1 MKNSTVAPA
10 EAGKVA
16 DAAAEKPAEKQAE
29 APAEKPAEKQT
40 EAPAEKPAEKQ
51 TEAPAEKPAENPA
64 ADEKPAEKPAENPAA
79 DADAWKAP
87 ESREAFDAIIASA
100 VAEALKPYADY
111 EQVKAQAEKLQAD
124 ATAREKADAFE
135 ATRREVAEKFKVPAA
150 VLRGETREDLEAHA
164 QQIKDEIGGAR
175 YPVLPAQGTEPAA
188 RGSEVTGFLTSLF
201 GQR

>member
-10 EAGKVA
+10 DAGKVA
-16 DAAAEKPAEKQAE
+16 DAA
-29 APAEKPAEKQT
+29 
-40 EAPAEKPAEKQ
+40 AEKPAEKQ

-64 ADEKPAEKPAENPAA
+64 ADEKPAAEEKPADETPAA

-87 ESREAFDAIIASA
+87 ETREAFDAIIASA

-188 RGSEVTGFLTSLF
+188 RGGEVTGFLTSLF

>member
-10 EAGKVA
+10 DASKVA
-16 DAAAEKPAEKQAE
+16 DAAAEKPETPAAE
-29 APAEKPAEKQT
+29 APAPEAKPE
-40 EAPAEKPAEKQ
+40 AEKPETPA
-51 TEAPAEKPAENPA
+51 AEKP
-64 ADEKPAEKPAENPAA
+64 ADEKPADEKPAA

-87 ESREAFDAIIASA
+87 ETREAFDAIIASA

-124 ATAREKADAFE
+124 AAAREKADAFE

-164 QQIKDEIGGAR
+164 KQIKDEIGGAR

>member
-10 EAGKVA
+10 DAGKVA
-16 DAAAEKPAEKQAE
+16 DAA
-29 APAEKPAEKQT
+29 
-40 EAPAEKPAEKQ
+40 AEKPAEKQ

-64 ADEKPAEKPAENPAA
+64 ADEKPAAEEKPADETPAA

-124 ATAREKADAFE
+124 AAAREKADAFE
-135 ATRREVAEKFKVPAA
+135 VTRREVAEKFKVPAA

-188 RGSEVTGFLTSLF
+188 RGGEVTGFLSSLF

>member
-10 EAGKVA
+10 DAGKVA
-16 DAAAEKPAEKQAE
+16 DAAAEKPAAETPAAEAPAPEAKPEGEKQAE
-29 APAEKPAEKQT
+29 TPAAEKPA
-40 EAPAEKPAEKQ
+40 
-51 TEAPAEKPAENPA
+51 
-64 ADEKPAEKPAENPAA
+64 DEKPAA

-124 ATAREKADAFE
+124 AAAREKADAFE

-188 RGSEVTGFLTSLF
+188 RGGEVTGFLTSLF

>member
-10 EAGKVA
+10 DAGKVA
-16 DAAAEKPAEKQAE
+16 DAAAETTPAETPAADAKPE
-29 APAEKPAEKQT
+29 GEKPEAEKPA
-40 EAPAEKPAEKQ
+40 AEKP
-51 TEAPAEKPAENPA
+51 T
-64 ADEKPAEKPAENPAA
+64 DEKPTDEKPAA

-188 RGSEVTGFLTSLF
+188 RGGEVTGFLTSLF

>member
-10 EAGKVA
+10 DAGKVA
-16 DAAAEKPAEKQAE
+16 DAAAEAPAAEEKPAAEKQ
-29 APAEKPAEKQT
+29 
-40 EAPAEKPAEKQ
+40 
-51 TEAPAEKPAENPA
+51 AENPA
-64 ADEKPAEKPAENPAA
+64 ADEKPAAEKPTDEKPTDEKPADEKPAE
-79 DADAWKAP
+79 DAWKAP

-188 RGSEVTGFLTSLF
+188 RGGEVTGFLTSLF

>member
-1 MKNSTVAPA
+1 MKNSTAAPDS
-10 EAGKVA
+10 AGKVA
-16 DAAAEKPAEKQAE
+16 DAAAEKQTEATAAE
-29 APAEKPAEKQT
+29 EKPA
-40 EAPAEKPAEKQ
+40 AE
-51 TEAPAEKPAENPA
+51 TPA
-64 ADEKPAEKPAENPAA
+64 ADEKPAEKPTDEKPTDETPAA

-87 ESREAFDAIIASA
+87 ESREALDAIIATA
-100 VAEALKPYADY
+100 VTEALKPYADY

-164 QQIKDEIGGAR
+164 QQIKDEIGGSR

-188 RGSEVTGFLTSLF
+188 RGGEVTGFLTSLF

>member
-10 EAGKVA
+10 DAGKVA
-16 DAAAEKPAEKQAE
+16 DAAAEAPAAEEKPAAEKQ
-29 APAEKPAEKQT
+29 
-40 EAPAEKPAEKQ
+40 
-51 TEAPAEKPAENPA
+51 AENPA
-64 ADEKPAEKPAENPAA
+64 ADEKPTDEKPADEKPAA

-124 ATAREKADAFE
+124 AAAREKADAFE

-188 RGSEVTGFLTSLF
+188 RGGEVTGFLTSLF

>member
-10 EAGKVA
+10 DAGKVA
-16 DAAAEKPAEKQAE
+16 DAAAEAPAAEEKPAAEKQAE
-29 APAEKPAEKQT
+29 NPAA
-40 EAPAEKPAEKQ
+40 EAPAE
-51 TEAPAEKPAENPA
+51 APAAEEKPAGEKPA
-64 ADEKPAEKPAENPAA
+64 AEEKPADEKPA
-79 DADAWKAP
+79 ADAWKAP

-124 ATAREKADAFE
+124 AAAREKADAFE
-135 ATRREVAEKFKVPAA
+135 ATRREVAGKFKVPAA

-188 RGSEVTGFLTSLF
+188 RGGEVTGFLSSLF

>member
-10 EAGKVA
+10 DAGKVA
-16 DAAAEKPAEKQAE
+16 DAAAE
-29 APAEKPAEKQT
+29 T
-40 EAPAEKPAEKQ
+40 
-51 TEAPAEKPAENPA
+51 PA
-64 ADEKPAEKPAENPAA
+64 ADEKPAAEKQAETPAADEKPAA

-87 ESREAFDAIIASA
+87 ESREAFDAIIANA

-124 ATAREKADAFE
+124 AAAREKADAFE

-188 RGSEVTGFLTSLF
+188 RGGEVTGFLTSLF

>member
-10 EAGKVA
+10 DASKVA
-16 DAAAEKPAEKQAE
+16 DAAAETPAEAKPEAETTPETPAVDEKQS
-29 APAEKPAEKQT
+29 EKP
-40 EAPAEKPAEKQ
+40 
-51 TEAPAEKPAENPA
+51 
-64 ADEKPAEKPAENPAA
+64 ADEKPAAETPAA

-111 EQVKAQAEKLQAD
+111 EQVKARAEKLQAD

-188 RGSEVTGFLTSLF
+188 RGGEVTGFLTSLF

>member
-1 MKNSTVAPA
+1 MKNSTVPA
-10 EAGKVA
+10 GEAGKVA
-16 DAAAEKPAEKQAE
+16 EAAAAEKPAAE
-29 APAEKPAEKQT
+29 TTPAEKPADEKPSAEKQT
-40 EAPAEKPAEKQ
+40 EAPADEKPAD
-51 TEAPAEKPAENPA
+51 TPAADAKPA
-64 ADEKPAEKPAENPAA
+64 ADEKPAEKSAA

-87 ESREAFDAIIASA
+87 ESREAFDAIIANA

-135 ATRREVAEKFKVPAA
+135 AARREVAEKFNVPAA

-164 QQIKDEIGGAR
+164 QQIKDEIGSAR
-175 YPVLPAQGTEPAA
+175 YPVLPAQGTEPTA
-188 RGSEVTGFLTSLF
+188 RGGEVTGFLSSLF

>member
-10 EAGKVA
+10 DASKVA
-16 DAAAEKPAEKQAE
+16 DAAAETTPEAKPEGEKQA
-29 APAEKPAEKQT
+29 AET
-40 EAPAEKPAEKQ
+40 
-51 TEAPAEKPAENPA
+51 PA
-64 ADEKPAEKPAENPAA
+64 ADEKPAAEEKPADETPAA

-87 ESREAFDAIIASA
+87 ETREAFDAIIASA

-111 EQVKAQAEKLQAD
+111 EQVKAQAEKLRAD
-124 ATAREKADAFE
+124 AAAREKADAFE

-188 RGSEVTGFLTSLF
+188 RGGEVTGFLTSLF

>member
-1 MKNSTVAPA
+1 MKNSTVPA
-10 EAGKVA
+10 GEAGKVA
-16 DAAAEKPAEKQAE
+16 EAAAETPAPEAKPAAEKQAE
-29 APAEKPAEKQT
+29 TPAAEEKPAAEKPEAEQ
-40 EAPAEKPAEKQ
+40 P
-51 TEAPAEKPAENPA
+51 
-64 ADEKPAEKPAENPAA
+64 ADETPAA
-79 DADAWKAP
+79 DADAWKAH

-188 RGSEVTGFLTSLF
+188 RGGEVTGFLTSLF

>member
-10 EAGKVA
+10 DAGKVA
-16 DAAAEKPAEKQAE
+16 DAAAETPAADEKQAE
-29 APAEKPAEKQT
+29 KPAAEKPAET
-40 EAPAEKPAEKQ
+40 
-51 TEAPAEKPAENPA
+51 PA
-64 ADEKPAEKPAENPAA
+64 ADEKQAEKPADETPAA

-87 ESREAFDAIIASA
+87 ETREAFDAIIANA

-111 EQVKAQAEKLQAD
+111 EQVKARAEKLQAD

-188 RGSEVTGFLTSLF
+188 RGGEVTGFLTSLF

>member
-10 EAGKVA
+10 DAGKLA

-29 APAEKPAEKQT
+29 T
-40 EAPAEKPAEKQ
+40 
-51 TEAPAEKPAENPA
+51 PA
-64 ADEKPAEKPAENPAA
+64 ADEKPAEKQAETPAAEKPADEKPADEKPAA

-87 ESREAFDAIIASA
+87 ETREAFDAIIASA

-124 ATAREKADAFE
+124 AAAREKADAFE

>member
-16 DAAAEKPAEKQAE
+16 DAAAEKPAEKQTE
-29 APAEKPAEKQT
+29 ASAEKPAG
-40 EAPAEKPAEKQ
+40 
-51 TEAPAEKPAENPA
+51 NPA
-64 ADEKPAEKPAENPAA
+64 ADEKPAAEEKPTDEKPTDEKPTDEKPAA

-87 ESREAFDAIIASA
+87 ETREAFDAIIASA

-188 RGSEVTGFLTSLF
+188 RGGEVTGFLTSLF

>member
-10 EAGKVA
+10 DAGKVA
-16 DAAAEKPAEKQAE
+16 DAAAEKPAETPAADAKPE
-29 APAEKPAEKQT
+29 GEKPEAEKPA
-40 EAPAEKPAEKQ
+40 AEKPAD
-51 TEAPAEKPAENPA
+51 EKPAETPA
-64 ADEKPAEKPAENPAA
+64 AEKPAEKPADEKPAA
-79 DADAWKAP
+79 NAAAWKAP

-124 ATAREKADAFE
+124 AAAREKADAFE

-188 RGSEVTGFLTSLF
+188 RGGEVTGFLTSLF

>member
-1 MKNSTVAPA
+1 MKNSTVPA
-10 EAGKVA
+10 GEAGKVA
-16 DAAAEKPAEKQAE
+16 DAAAETSAPEAKPEGEKQAE
-29 APAEKPAEKQT
+29 KPEVEKPETPAAEKP
-40 EAPAEKPAEKQ
+40 
-51 TEAPAEKPAENPA
+51 
-64 ADEKPAEKPAENPAA
+64 ADEKPADEKPAA

-188 RGSEVTGFLTSLF
+188 RGGEVTGFLTSLF

>member
-10 EAGKVA
+10 DAGKVA
-16 DAAAEKPAEKQAE
+16 DAAAEKPAEK
-29 APAEKPAEKQT
+29 PAEKQAET
-40 EAPAEKPAEKQ
+40 PAAEKPEAE
-51 TEAPAEKPAENPA
+51 
-64 ADEKPAEKPAENPAA
+64 EKPAEKPADEKPAE
-79 DADAWKAP
+79 DAWKAP
-87 ESREAFDAIIASA
+87 ETREALDAIIANA

-188 RGSEVTGFLTSLF
+188 RGGEVTGFLSSLF

>member
-10 EAGKVA
+10 DASKVA
-16 DAAAEKPAEKQAE
+16 DAA
-29 APAEKPAEKQT
+29 AEKPAEKQT
-40 EAPAEKPAEKQ
+40 EAPAEKPAG
-51 TEAPAEKPAENPA
+51 NPA
-64 ADEKPAEKPAENPAA
+64 ADEKPAAEEKPADEKPTDEKPAA
-79 DADAWKAP
+79 NADAWKAP

-124 ATAREKADAFE
+124 AAAREKADAFE
-135 ATRREVAEKFKVPAA
+135 ATRREVAEKFKVPAT

-188 RGSEVTGFLTSLF
+188 RGGEVTGFLSSLF

>member
-10 EAGKVA
+10 DAGKVA
-16 DAAAEKPAEKQAE
+16 DAAAETSAEKQAE
-29 APAEKPAEKQT
+29 APAA
-40 EAPAEKPAEKQ
+40 EAPAA
-51 TEAPAEKPAENPA
+51 EAPAAEAPA
-64 ADEKPAEKPAENPAA
+64 AEEKPAEKPADETPAA

-87 ESREAFDAIIASA
+87 ETREAFDAIIATA
-100 VAEALKPYADY
+100 VTEALKPYADY

-124 ATAREKADAFE
+124 AAAREKADAFE

-150 VLRGETREDLEAHA
+150 VLRGETREDLETHA

-188 RGSEVTGFLTSLF
+188 RGSEVTGFLSSLF

>member
-10 EAGKVA
+10 DAGKVA
-16 DAAAEKPAEKQAE
+16 EAATETPAPEAKPEGEKQAEKPEVEKPETPAAEKPA
-29 APAEKPAEKQT
+29 
-40 EAPAEKPAEKQ
+40 
-51 TEAPAEKPAENPA
+51 
-64 ADEKPAEKPAENPAA
+64 DEKPADEKPAA

-188 RGSEVTGFLTSLF
+188 RGGEVTGFLTSLF

>member
-1 MKNSTVAPA
+1 MSKSTVSAA
-10 EAGKVA
+10 DAGKVA
-16 DAAAEKPAEKQAE
+16 EAAAAEKPAAE
-29 APAEKPAEKQT
+29 APAE
-40 EAPAEKPAEKQ
+40 APAAEEKPAG
-51 TEAPAEKPAENPA
+51 EKPAGEKP
-64 ADEKPAEKPAENPAA
+64 ADEKPADETPA
-79 DADAWKAP
+79 ADAWKAP

-124 ATAREKADAFE
+124 AAAREKADAFE

-175 YPVLPAQGTEPAA
+175 YPVLPAQGTEPAG
-188 RGSEVTGFLTSLF
+188 RGGEVTGFLSSLF

>member
-10 EAGKVA
+10 DAGKVA
-16 DAAAEKPAEKQAE
+16 EAAAETPAPEAKPEGEKQAEKPEVEKPAEK
-29 APAEKPAEKQT
+29 PTDEK
-40 EAPAEKPAEKQ
+40 
-51 TEAPAEKPAENPA
+51 PA
-64 ADEKPAEKPAENPAA
+64 ADEKPADEKPAAN
-79 DADAWKAP
+79 ADAWRAP

-124 ATAREKADAFE
+124 AAAREKADAFE

-188 RGSEVTGFLTSLF
+188 RGGEVTGFLTSLF

>member
-10 EAGKVA
+10 DAGKVA
-16 DAAAEKPAEKQAE
+16 DAAAEAPAAEEKPAAEKQ
-29 APAEKPAEKQT
+29 
-40 EAPAEKPAEKQ
+40 
-51 TEAPAEKPAENPA
+51 AENPA
-64 ADEKPAEKPAENPAA
+64 ADEKPAAEKQADEKPA
-79 DADAWKAP
+79 ADAWKAP

-124 ATAREKADAFE
+124 AAAREKADAFE

-188 RGSEVTGFLTSLF
+188 RGGEVTGFLTSLF

>member
-10 EAGKVA
+10 DAGKVA
-16 DAAAEKPAEKQAE
+16 DAAGEKPTEDAKPAAETKPEAPAAEEKPTEKPAE
-29 APAEKPAEKQT
+29 EKP
-40 EAPAEKPAEKQ
+40 
-51 TEAPAEKPAENPA
+51 
-64 ADEKPAEKPAENPAA
+64 ADEKPTDEKPAANAA
-79 DADAWKAP
+79 AWKAP

-124 ATAREKADAFE
+124 AAAREKADAFE

-188 RGSEVTGFLTSLF
+188 RGGEVTGFLTSLF

>member
-1 MKNSTVAPA
+1 MKNSTVPA
-10 EAGKVA
+10 GEAGKVA
-16 DAAAEKPAEKQAE
+16 EAAAETTPEAEKQAAETPAAEKPEAEKPETPAAAEKPAEKQA
-29 APAEKPAEKQT
+29 AEKPA
-40 EAPAEKPAEKQ
+40 AEK
-51 TEAPAEKPAENPA
+51 
-64 ADEKPAEKPAENPAA
+64 PAA

-188 RGSEVTGFLTSLF
+188 RGTEVTGFLSSLF

>member
-1 MKNSTVAPA
+1 MKNSTAAPA
-10 EAGKVA
+10 DAGKVS
-16 DAAAEKPAEKQAE
+16 DAAKAAETPAPEAKPEGEKQAEKPEVEKPETPAAEKPEVEKPETPAAEK
-29 APAEKPAEKQT
+29 
-40 EAPAEKPAEKQ
+40 
-51 TEAPAEKPAENPA
+51 
-64 ADEKPAEKPAENPAA
+64 PAA

-124 ATAREKADAFE
+124 AAAREKADAFE

-188 RGSEVTGFLTSLF
+188 RGGEVTGFLTSLF

>member
-10 EAGKVA
+10 DAGKVA
-16 DAAAEKPAEKQAE
+16 DAAAETPA
-29 APAEKPAEKQT
+29 AEKQT
-40 EAPAEKPAEKQ
+40 E
-51 TEAPAEKPAENPA
+51 TPA
-64 ADEKPAEKPAENPAA
+64 ADEKPSEKQAETPAAEKPADEKPAA

-124 ATAREKADAFE
+124 AAAREKADAFE

-150 VLRGETREDLEAHA
+150 VLRGETRDDLEAHA

-188 RGSEVTGFLTSLF
+188 RGGEVTGFLSSLF

>member
-10 EAGKVA
+10 DAGKVA
-16 DAAAEKPAEKQAE
+16 EAAAETPAPEAKPEGEKQAEKPEAEKPENPAAEKPAEKQADE
-29 APAEKPAEKQT
+29 TPA
-40 EAPAEKPAEKQ
+40 
-51 TEAPAEKPAENPA
+51 
-64 ADEKPAEKPAENPAA
+64 
-79 DADAWKAP
+79 ADAWKAP

-124 ATAREKADAFE
+124 AAAREKADAFE

-188 RGSEVTGFLTSLF
+188 RGGEVTGFLTSLF

>member
-10 EAGKVA
+10 DAGKVA
-16 DAAAEKPAEKQAE
+16 DAA
-29 APAEKPAEKQT
+29 AEKPAEKQT
-40 EAPAEKPAEKQ
+40 EAPAEKPAGNP
-51 TEAPAEKPAENPA
+51 AAAEKPTDEKPTDEKP
-64 ADEKPAEKPAENPAA
+64 ADEKPAE
-79 DADAWKAP
+79 DAWKAP

-124 ATAREKADAFE
+124 AAAREKADAFE

-188 RGSEVTGFLTSLF
+188 RGGEVTGFLTSLF

>member
-16 DAAAEKPAEKQAE
+16 DAAAEKPAEKQTE
-29 APAEKPAEKQT
+29 ASAEKPAG
-40 EAPAEKPAEKQ
+40 
-51 TEAPAEKPAENPA
+51 NPA
-64 ADEKPAEKPAENPAA
+64 ADEKPAAEEKPTDEKPTDEKPAA

-87 ESREAFDAIIASA
+87 ETREAFDAIIASA

-188 RGSEVTGFLTSLF
+188 RGGEVTGFLTSLF

>member
-10 EAGKVA
+10 DAGKVA
-16 DAAAEKPAEKQAE
+16 DAAAEAPAPEVKPEGEKQAE
-29 APAEKPAEKQT
+29 KPEAEKPETPAAEEKPTEKPAAEKPA
-40 EAPAEKPAEKQ
+40 
-51 TEAPAEKPAENPA
+51 
-64 ADEKPAEKPAENPAA
+64 DEKPAA

-87 ESREAFDAIIASA
+87 ESREAFDAIIAGA

-111 EQVKAQAEKLQAD
+111 EQVKAKAEKLQAD
-124 ATAREKADAFE
+124 AAAREKADAFE

-188 RGSEVTGFLTSLF
+188 RGGEVTGFLSSLF

>member
-1 MKNSTVAPA
+1 MKNSTVPA
-10 EAGKVA
+10 GEAGKVA
-16 DAAAEKPAEKQAE
+16 DAAA
-29 APAEKPAEKQT
+29 AEKPEV
-40 EAPAEKPAEKQ
+40 EKPE
-51 TEAPAEKPAENPA
+51 TPA
-64 ADEKPAEKPAENPAA
+64 ADEKPAEKPTDEKPADEKPAADADA

-124 ATAREKADAFE
+124 AAAREKADAFE

-188 RGSEVTGFLTSLF
+188 RGGEVTGFLTSLF

>member
-1 MKNSTVAPA
+1 MKNSTVPA
-10 EAGKVA
+10 GEAGKVA
-16 DAAAEKPAEKQAE
+16 EAAAETPAPEAKPEGEKQAEKPEVEKSETPAAEKPAD
-29 APAEKPAEKQT
+29 EKP
-40 EAPAEKPAEKQ
+40 
-51 TEAPAEKPAENPA
+51 
-64 ADEKPAEKPAENPAA
+64 ADEKPAAN
-79 DADAWKAP
+79 ADAWKAP
-87 ESREAFDAIIASA
+87 ETREAFDAIIASA

-188 RGSEVTGFLTSLF
+188 RGGEVTGFLTSLF

>member
-10 EAGKVA
+10 DAGKVA
-16 DAAAEKPAEKQAE
+16 DAAAEKPAAETPAAEAPAPEAKPEGEKQAE
-29 APAEKPAEKQT
+29 TPAAEKP
-40 EAPAEKPAEKQ
+40 
-51 TEAPAEKPAENPA
+51 
-64 ADEKPAEKPAENPAA
+64 ADEKPADEKPAA

-87 ESREAFDAIIASA
+87 ESREALDAIIASA

-124 ATAREKADAFE
+124 AAAREKADAFE
-135 ATRREVAEKFKVPAA
+135 VTRREVAEKFKVPAA

-188 RGSEVTGFLTSLF
+188 RGGEVTGFLTSLF

>member
-1 MKNSTVAPA
+1 MKKTTVPA
-10 EAGKVA
+10 DEAGKVA
-16 DAAAEKPAEKQAE
+16 EAAAAETTPAETPAADAKPEGEKPAAEKPA
-29 APAEKPAEKQT
+29 AEKPE
-40 EAPAEKPAEKQ
+40 AEKP
-51 TEAPAEKPAENPA
+51 T
-64 ADEKPAEKPAENPAA
+64 DEKTAA

-87 ESREAFDAIIASA
+87 ETREAFDAIIASA

-124 ATAREKADAFE
+124 AAAREKADAFE

-150 VLRGETREDLEAHA
+150 VLRGETREALEAHA

>member
-1 MKNSTVAPA
+1 MKNSTVPA
-10 EAGKVA
+10 GEAGKVA
-16 DAAAEKPAEKQAE
+16 EAAAETPAPEAKPAAEKQAEKPEVEKPETPAAEKPA
-29 APAEKPAEKQT
+29 
-40 EAPAEKPAEKQ
+40 
-51 TEAPAEKPAENPA
+51 
-64 ADEKPAEKPAENPAA
+64 DEKPTDETPVA

-188 RGSEVTGFLTSLF
+188 RGGEVTGFLTSLF

>member
-10 EAGKVA
+10 DASKVA
-16 DAAAEKPAEKQAE
+16 DAAAEKPAAETPAAEAPAPEAKPEGEKQAE
-29 APAEKPAEKQT
+29 TPAAEKPA
-40 EAPAEKPAEKQ
+40 
-51 TEAPAEKPAENPA
+51 
-64 ADEKPAEKPAENPAA
+64 DEKPAA

-87 ESREAFDAIIASA
+87 ETREALDAIIASA

-124 ATAREKADAFE
+124 AAAREKADAFE